1 MTMSLTI
8 SACFFGGPTTSC
20 IIDQILKKFG
30 TLKCTMFNDNASE
43 SHPTSR
49 SLIPPY
55 ASKRVGPL
63 SFLGPSGLVFFLAM
77 EAKWF
82 HLLETKF
89 QKENLRVIIDRC

>member
-8 SACFFGGPTTSC
+8 SACFFLGANNLMYHRSNSRNFWH
-20 IIDQILKKFG
+20 LKVHDVD
-30 TLKCTMFNDNASE
+30 FNDNASE

-63 SFLGPSGLVFFLAM
+63 SFLGPSGLVFFFLAM
-77 EAKWF
+77 EAKCF
-82 HLLETKF
+82 HLLET
-89 QKENLRVIIDRC
+89 